1 MQSNVYALRTKL
13 ENVALHAK
21 IDFGV
26 VRVLR
31 QKTLSRSDFT
41 DGKQL
46 SVYFAGR
53 KLLN

>member
-13 ENVALHAK
+13 ENIALNAK

-26 VRVLR
+26 VRVLG

-41 DGKQL
+41 DGKNSYL
-46 SVYFAGR
+46 FI
-53 KLLN
+53 LLAENS